1 MLAISINEE
10 KIPRSFDKM
19 RISLAVIS
27 GLSVVLFFPQTAY
40 ADLQAN
46 STISAVIVYP
56 DSARITR
63 TTTLNLAAGETKIIL
78 PGLPLQMDATSLRV
92 SGVGS
97 NPISLGSVQLIE
109 QLSSEAVQA
118 KERQL
123 KEEIRRWQE
132 KRQEVADAKTR
143 AEQQLAFIRA
153 TGMQQTNKDNSA
165 QGTTALPLTQWQQAW
180 QTLETATA
188 EAQAKVRAADK
199 TLQDFDKG
207 LAQLQEQLEQIATGE
222 TSNLTASLYVKAT
235 QPSNLTLSLSYQIP
249 AANWSPV
256 YEAELDSSTGKLQ
269 FKTQAAIQQSTG
281 EDWSNVNVKLSTLR
295 PTASATLPELHSWV
309 ISLYAP
315 PVISEA
321 SADTMRSMVANEAMP
336 AAAAPMPMM
345 TQERP
350 AMKMLEENSTLVT
363 GSYNAEYQ
371 VPGTLTLASGS
382 DTRRVTLENQTLD
395 AKLQLSS
402 VPRLDPRAILTT
414 EATYSG
420 QAPLIPGSIALYRD
434 GNFIGNSQ
442 LAELKTGELIKLA
455 FGEDDRV
462 KIRFQP
468 TPEKTTQPGLLSSR
482 KRLDYSYQVTIQNEH
497 ADTRSIKLYD
507 MIPVAN
513 NSDISV
519 TLTGDTPSS
528 KDVDNKKGVNTWV
541 RELATGAKVEL
552 NYGYSISYPQD
563 QSLSGL

>member
-1 MLAISINEE
+1 
-10 KIPRSFDKM
+10 M

-78 PGLPLQMDATSLRV
+78 PELPLQMDATSLRV

-153 TGMQQTNKDNSA
+153 TGMQQTNKDDSA
-165 QGTTALPLTQWQQAW
+165 QGTTVLPLTQWQQAW

-222 TSNLTASLYVKAT
+222 TSNRTASLYVKAT

-336 AAAAPMPMM
+336 APAAPMPMM

-519 TLTGDTPSS
+519 TLTGDIPSS

>member
-1 MLAISINEE
+1 
-10 KIPRSFDKM
+10 M
-19 RISLAVIS
+19 RISSVIIS
-27 GLSVVLFFPQTAY
+27 SLSVTLFLPQTTY

-46 STISAVIVYP
+46 SNISAVTIYP

-63 TTTLNLAAGETKIIL
+63 MVTLDLAAGETKVIL

-92 SGVGS
+92 SGSSTTPV
-97 NPISLGSVQLIE
+97 SLGSVQLAE

-118 KERQL
+118 KEHQL
-123 KEEIRRWQE
+123 EEEIRRWQE

-143 AEQQLAFIRA
+143 AGQQLAFIRA
-153 TGMQQTNKDNSA
+153 TGMQQPNKDTPA

-188 EAQAKVRAADK
+188 EAQTKVRTADK
-199 TLQDFDKG
+199 TLQEFDRG
-207 LAQLQEQLEQIATGE
+207 LAQLQAQLEQIATGE
-222 TSNLTASLYVKAT
+222 TSNRTASLYVKAA
-235 QPSNLTLSLSYQIP
+235 QASNLTLSLSYQIP
-249 AANWSPV
+249 AAHWSPV

-269 FKTQAAIQQSTG
+269 FKTQAAIQQNTG
-281 EDWSNVNVKLSTLR
+281 EDWSNVKVNLSTLR
-295 PTASATLPELHSWV
+295 PTASASLPELNSWV
-309 ISLYAP
+309 ISLYEQ
-315 PVISEA
+315 PVVSEA
-321 SADTMRSMVANEAMP
+321 AADTLRMAAANEAMP
-336 AAAAPMPMM
+336 APQAAPMP
-345 TQERP
+345 TTLAKERP
-350 AMKMLEENSTLVT
+350 AMKMLEENSALVN
-363 GSYNAEYQ
+363 SRYNVEYQ
-371 VPGTLTLASGS
+371 VPGALTLTSGS
-382 DTRRVTLENQTLD
+382 DTRRVTLESQTLD

-402 VPRLDPRAILTT
+402 APRLDPRAILTT
-414 EATYSG
+414 EAAYQG
-420 QAPLIPGSIALYRD
+420 QAPLIPGTVALYRD

-442 LAELKTGELIKLA
+442 LAELKTGELMKLA

-468 TPEKTTQPGLLSSR
+468 IPEKTTQPGLLSSR

-497 ADTRSIKLYD
+497 TEARSVKMYD
-507 MIPVAN
+507 MLPVPN

-519 TLTGDTPSS
+519 TPTGDIPSA

-541 RELATGAKVEL
+541 RELAAGAKVEL

>member
-1 MLAISINEE
+1 
-10 KIPRSFDKM
+10 M

-63 TTTLNLAAGETKIIL
+63 TATLNLAAGETKIIL

-153 TGMQQTNKDNSA
+153 TGMQQTNKDDSA

-222 TSNLTASLYVKAT
+222 TSNRTASLYVKAT

-336 AAAAPMPMM
+336 APAAPMPMM

-541 RELATGAKVEL
+541 RELAAGAKVEL

>member
-1 MLAISINEE
+1 
-10 KIPRSFDKM
+10 M

-27 GLSVVLFFPQTAY
+27 GLSMVLFFPQTAY

-97 NPISLGSVQLIE
+97 NPISLGSIQLIE

-222 TSNLTASLYVKAT
+222 TSNRTASLYVKAT

-256 YEAELDSSTGKLQ
+256 YEAELDSSTSKLQ

-315 PVISEA
+315 PIISEA

-336 AAAAPMPMM
+336 APAAPMPMM

-541 RELATGAKVEL
+541 RELAAGAKVEL

>member
-1 MLAISINEE
+1 M
-10 KIPRSFDKM
+10 RS
-19 RISLAVIS
+19 SLTVIS
-27 GLSVVLFFPQTAY
+27 GLSVVLFLPQTAD

-46 STISAVIVYP
+46 SSISAVTVYP

-63 TTTLNLAAGETKIIL
+63 TAMLNLTAGETKIIL

-92 SGVGS
+92 SGS
-97 NPISLGSVQLIE
+97 STNPVSLGSVQLAE
-109 QLSSEAVQA
+109 QLSSEAVQV
-118 KERQL
+118 KEQQL
-123 KEEIRRWQE
+123 EEEIRRWQE

-153 TGMQQTNKDNSA
+153 TGMQQPSKDNPAPGS
-165 QGTTALPLTQWQQAW
+165 TALPLTQWQQAW

-188 EAQAKVRAADK
+188 EAQTKVRAADK
-199 TLQDFDKG
+199 TLQEFDRG
-207 LAQLQEQLEQIATGE
+207 LAKLQEQLEQIATGE
-222 TSNLTASLYVKAT
+222 TSNRTASLYVKAA
-235 QPSNLTLSLSYQIP
+235 QASDLTLSLSYQIP
-249 AANWSPV
+249 AAHWSPV
-256 YEAELDSSTGKLQ
+256 YEAELDSNTGKLQ
-269 FKTQAAIQQSTG
+269 FKTQAAIQQNTG
-281 EDWSNVNVKLSTLR
+281 EDWSNVKVNLSTLR
-295 PTASATLPELHSWV
+295 PTASASLPELNSWV
-309 ISLYAP
+309 ISLYQAP
-315 PVISEA
+315 VVPEIA
-321 SADTMRSMVANEAMP
+321 ADTMRSMVANEAMP
-336 AAAAPMPMM
+336 AAAAPMP
-345 TQERP
+345 TIAKERP
-350 AMKMLEENSTLVT
+350 AMKILEENSALVT

-371 VPGTLTLASGS
+371 VPSTLTLASGS
-382 DTRRVTLENQTLD
+382 DTRRVTLESQTLD

-402 VPRLDPRAILTT
+402 APRLDPRAILTT
-414 EATYSG
+414 EATYQG
-420 QAPLIPGSIALYRD
+420 QAPLIPGTIALYRD

-442 LAELKTGELIKLA
+442 LAELKTGEPMKLA

-513 NSDISV
+513 TSDISV
-519 TLTGDTPSS
+519 TLTGDIPSS
-528 KDVDNKKGVNTWV
+528 KDVENKKGVNTWV
-541 RELATGAKVEL
+541 RELAAGAKVEL

>member
-46 STISAVIVYP
+46 STISAVTVYP
-56 DSARITR
+56 NSARITR
-63 TTTLNLAAGETKIIL
+63 TATLNLAAGETKIIL

-92 SGVGS
+92 SGAGS
-97 NPISLGSVQLIE
+97 NPISLGSVQLTE
-109 QLSSEAVQA
+109 QLSSDAVQV

-132 KRQEVADAKTR
+132 KRQEVVDAKTR

-207 LAQLQEQLEQIATGE
+207 LTQLQEQLEQSATGE
-222 TSNLTASLYVKAT
+222 TSNRTASLYVKAT
-235 QPSNLTLSLSYQIP
+235 QPSNLTLNLSYQIP

-281 EDWSNVNVKLSTLR
+281 EDWSNVNVNLSTLR
-295 PTASATLPELHSWV
+295 PTASATLPELNSWV

-321 SADTMRSMVANEAMP
+321 SADTMRSMVAAEAMP
-336 AAAAPMPMM
+336 AAAPAPTMAK
-345 TQERP
+345 ERP

-519 TLTGDTPSS
+519 TLTGDIPSA

-541 RELATGAKVEL
+541 RELAAGAKVEL

>member
-1 MLAISINEE
+1 
-10 KIPRSFDKM
+10 M

-143 AEQQLAFIRA
+143 AEQQLTFIRA

-295 PTASATLPELHSWV
+295 PTASATLPELNSWV

-321 SADTMRSMVANEAMP
+321 SVDTMRSMVAAEAMP
-336 AAAAPMPMM
+336 AAAPAPMMAK
-345 TQERP
+345 ERP

-482 KRLDYSYQVTIQNEH
+482 KRLDYSYQVTIQNQH

-519 TLTGDTPSS
+519 TLTGDIPSS

-541 RELATGAKVEL
+541 RELAAGAKVEL